1 MTLLE
6 NSTKIDP
13 YQGSTDAMNANWNH
27 PNWIE
32 KFIACQKLNFSDWF
46 ERKIFSPLEIKVNT
60 DHPRVSNKTY
70 ISGSIT

>member
-6 NSTKIDP
+6 NGTKIDP
-13 YQGSTDAMNANWNH
+13 NQVSTDAMNANGNH

-46 ERKIFSPLEIKVNT
+46 ERKLFSPLEIKVNT
-60 DHPRVSNKTY
+60 GHPRVSNKTY

>member
-13 YQGSTDAMNANWNH
+13 NQVSTDTMNANGIH

-46 ERKIFSPLEIKVNT
+46 ERKLFSPLEIKVNT
-60 DHPRVSNKTY
+60 GHPRVSNKTY

>member
-6 NSTKIDP
+6 NGTEIDP
-13 YQGSTDAMNANWNH
+13 KQVSTDAMTAYGNH

-46 ERKIFSPLEIKVNT
+46 ERKLFSPLEIKVNT
-60 DHPRVSNKTY
+60 GHPRVSNKTY